1 MSQIQ
6 NQMSQKINKCY
17 KKSSISKKKNKKNN
31 LNKHKIKQYKNGRIE
46 ILEFLV

>member
-1 MSQIQ
+1 ML
-6 NQMSQKINKCY
+6 QKIQY
-17 KKSSISKKKNKKNN
+17 KQKKKNKKNN